1 MSIPRIT
8 VLVRSIGRSTLEQA
22 LASVDAQGLPVRVV
36 VLQAG
41 GERPI
46 VIEQPPGPVEVQV
59 VHPGHPLPRSAA
71 ANALLQQAHTE
82 FALFLDDDD
91 WLLPGHLARLLQALD
106 EHPAA
111 PAAHAGVVCRSGDR
125 AAPHD
130 LHVYDDPAPW
140 AAMQLANRLPI
151 HAVLFRTAVVAAAPA
166 LRMDEALEQFED
178 WDFWLQLMARGG
190 EFVHVPGVSAVYFVD
205 ATAGSGH
212 ADAARPQRQRHLE
225 AFGRRQLHRWQGAD
239 VAGLIEFQGQLA
251 GDLAQVQQRLA
262 AREQEFERLRAAQQ
276 RLLTEQAAARAEY
289 EQLHREHAVL
299 AARQVQLADELAL
312 AQQQLANLA
321 HERLQLLQLRDSL
334 QAEQAALQQQL
345 AAYRSEAELLAA
357 VRLDHLRQI
366 ERLNGDVQALL
377 NSTSWRVTRPLRLA
391 GRAWAAL
398 RSGRLQTLAGNA
410 LLAVRQE
417 RRRHGTLGFLRRAPH
432 YLRHA
437 PRMARVL
444 SVRAPQAAMGNPFEA
459 PARRAPTAPLR
470 LHPELGPPPQAIDAK
485 VSVVIPT
492 LNAGPEFRPLLRKLF
507 GQQGVREVEVV
518 VVDSGSKDG
527 TVELAREHGAVVVEI
542 LPSEFSHSHAR
553 NLGARAA
560 SGEWLLFMVQDAY
573 PIGELWMHGMAS
585 YLRDHAAQGVV
596 AASCA
601 EFSRSDSDLM
611 YDCNV
616 ATHYRFLG
624 CHEADRIGR
633 FIGSDHMALR
643 SHGQLSDVACMI
655 GRPLFLSYGYRGDY
669 AEDLDL
675 GIRLIQAGHQVAML
689 ASVKVVHSHNRPPFY
704 YLKRSFV
711 DVIFLVGLFDDFHSP
726 PCESLRG
733 LVDGALRVAGGLAQ
747 WLPVLEALPDG
758 AAMND
763 EVEGW
768 LKTLSDGPAAAGD
781 IAIGDARF
789 DSFVRALQQQADA
802 LPAEGAAAQ
811 REARHFVDAFAA
823 RTRHLLQFSASV
835 HGPADALLRGAMAD
849 ALRKTLASTL
859 GAALA
864 FCHLDREAPAL
875 RGAPRQL
882 IESLYAQL
890 REGV

>member
-1 MSIPRIT
+1 MHAPRIT

-22 LASVDAQGLPVRVV
+22 LASVDAQNLPVRVV
-36 VLQAG
+36 VMQAG
-41 GERPI
+41 GERRI
-46 VIEQPPGPVEVQV
+46 VIDRPIGPVEVQV
-59 VHPGHPLPRSAA
+59 IHPDHPLQRSAA
-71 ANALLQQAHTE
+71 ANALLQHAHTE

-91 WLLPGHLARLLQALD
+91 WLLPGHLTRLLGALD
-106 EHPAA
+106 AHPAA
-111 PAAHAGVVCRSGDR
+111 PAAHAGVVCQSGDR

-151 HAVLFRTAVVAAAPA
+151 HAVLFRTAVVSAAPG
-166 LRMDEALEQFED
+166 LCMDETLEQFED

-205 ATAGSGH
+205 AAAGSGH

-225 AFGRRQLHRWQGAD
+225 AFGRRQLQRWQGAD
-239 VAGLIEFQGQLA
+239 VAGLIEHQAQLA
-251 GDLAQVQQRLA
+251 GGLVQVQQRLA
-262 AREQEFERLRAAQQ
+262 AKEQEFDQLLAAQQ
-276 RLLTEQAAARAEY
+276 RALAEQAAARAEY
-289 EQLHREHAVL
+289 EQLHREHAAL
-299 AARQVQLADELAL
+299 AAQRVRLSDELAL
-312 AQQQLANLA
+312 VQQQLTNLG
-321 HERLQLLQLRDSL
+321 QQRDSL
-334 QAEQAALQQQL
+334 LAELAVLQKSL

-357 VRLDHLRQI
+357 LRLDHLRQI

-417 RRRHGTLGFLRRAPH
+417 RRRHGTLGFLRRTPH

-437 PRMARVL
+437 PRMTRVL

-459 PARRAPTAPLR
+459 PPRRPPTAPLR
-470 LHPELGPPPQAIDAK
+470 LHPELGPPPQTIDAK

-507 GQQGVREVEVV
+507 GQQAVREVEVV
-518 VVDSGSKDG
+518 VVDSGSTDG

-542 LPSEFSHSHAR
+542 PPSEFSHSHAR

-560 SGEWLLFMVQDAY
+560 SGDWLLFMVQDAY

-633 FIGSDHMALR
+633 FSGSDHMALR
-643 SHGQLSDVACMI
+643 SQGQLSDVACMI

-675 GIRLIQAGHQVAML
+675 GIRLIQDGHQVAML

-747 WLPVLEALPDG
+747 WLPALEALPDG

-768 LKTLSDGPAAAGD
+768 LKTLSDGPAAAGT

-789 DSFVRALQQQADA
+789 DTFVQALQQQAAA
-802 LPAEGAAAQ
+802 LPAQGAAAQ

-875 RGAPRQL
+875 QGAPRQL

>member
-1 MSIPRIT
+1 MSTPRIT
-8 VLVRSIGRSTLEQA
+8 VLVRSIGRSTLAQA
-22 LASVDAQGLPVRVV
+22 LASLQAQQLPLRVL

-41 GERPI
+41 GTQPI
-46 VIEQPPGPVEVQV
+46 VIEPPASPTQVQV
-59 VHPGHPLPRSAA
+59 ELIRPAQPLPRSAA
-71 ANALLQQAHTE
+71 ANALLQQVQTE

-91 WLLPGHLARLLQALD
+91 WLLPGHLARLQEALD
-106 EHPAA
+106 AHPEA

-125 AAPHD
+125 AAPVD
-130 LHVYDDPAPW
+130 VHVYDDPAPW

-151 HAVLFRTAVVAAAPA
+151 HAVLFRCAVVAAAPA
-166 LRMDEALEQFED
+166 LRVDETLEQFED

-190 EFVHVPGVSAVYFVD
+190 DFVHVPGVSAVYFID
-205 ATAGSGH
+205 AAAGSGH

-225 AFGRRQLHRWQGAD
+225 AFGRRQLQRWQGRD
-239 VAGLIEFQGQLA
+239 VAGLIEFQGRLA
-251 GDLAQVQQRLA
+251 GELAQVQQRLA
-262 AREQEFERLRAAQQ
+262 AKDDEFERLRDHQQ
-276 RLLTEQAAARAEY
+276 RLLADQAAARAAY
-289 EQLHREHAVL
+289 EALHREHAEL
-299 AARQVQLADELAL
+299 AAQQVRLSDQLAL
-312 AQQQLANLA
+312 AQQQLTNLG
-321 HERLQLLQLRDSL
+321 QQRDSL
-334 QAEQAALQQQL
+334 LAEQATLQRAL
-345 AAYRSEAELLAA
+345 AAYRNEAELLAA
-357 VRLDHLRQI
+357 LRLDHLRQI

-377 NSTSWRVTRPLRLA
+377 NSTSWRITRPLRLLA
-391 GRAWAAL
+391 RGWTAL
-398 RSGRLQTLAGNA
+398 RNGRLQTLAGNA

-444 SVRAPQAAMGNPFEA
+444 AVRPPQAALGNPFEA
-459 PARRAPTAPLR
+459 PARRRSEAPLR
-470 LHPELGPPPQAIDAK
+470 LHPELGPPPQTLDAK

-518 VVDSGSKDG
+518 VVDSGSTDG
-527 TVELAREHGAVVVEI
+527 TVALAREHGAVVVEI
-542 LPSEFSHSHAR
+542 PPSEFSHSHAR

-560 SGEWLLFMVQDAY
+560 GGDWLLFMVQDAY
-573 PIGELWMHGMAS
+573 PIGELWMHGMLS
-585 YLRDHAAQGVV
+585 YLQDHAAQGVV

-633 FIGSDHMALR
+633 FSGKDHMALR
-643 SHGQLSDVACMI
+643 SQGQLSDVACMI
-655 GRPLFLSYGYRGDY
+655 GRPLFMSYGGYRGDY

-675 GIRLIQAGHQVAML
+675 GIRLIQDGHQVAML

-733 LVDGALRVAGGLAQ
+733 LVDGALRVAGGLAS

-768 LKTLSDGPAAAGD
+768 LKTLPDGPAAGGS
-781 IAIGDARF
+781 ITIGDARF
-789 DSFVRALQQQADA
+789 DGFVLALQQQAAA

-875 RGAPRQL
+875 QGAPRQL
-882 IESLYAQL
+882 IESLYAKL

>member
-1 MSIPRIT
+1 MSTPRIT
-8 VLVRSIGRSTLEQA
+8 VLVRSIGRSTLAQA
-22 LASVDAQGLPVRVV
+22 LASLETQQLPLRVL

-41 GERPI
+41 GAQPI
-46 VIEQPPGPVEVQV
+46 VIEPQPHRAQVQV
-59 VHPGHPLPRSAA
+59 ELIRPAQPLQRSAA
-71 ANALLQQAHTE
+71 ANALLQQVQTE

-91 WLLPGHLARLLQALD
+91 WLLPGHLVRLQEALD
-106 EHPAA
+106 AHPEA
-111 PAAHAGVVCRSGDR
+111 PAAHAGVVCQTGDR
-125 AAPHD
+125 TAPVD
-130 LHVYDDPAPW
+130 VHVYDDPAPW

-166 LRMDEALEQFED
+166 LRVDESLEQFED
-178 WDFWLQLMARGG
+178 WDFWLQLLARGG
-190 EFVHVPGVSAVYFVD
+190 DFVHVPGVSAVYFID
-205 ATAGSGH
+205 AAVGSGH

-225 AFGRRQLHRWQGAD
+225 AFGRRQLQRWQGRD
-239 VAGLIEFQGQLA
+239 VAGLIEFQGRLV
-251 GDLAQVQQRLA
+251 GDLVQVKQRLA
-262 AREQEFERLRAAQQ
+262 AKDDEFEQLRAARQ
-276 RLLTEQAAARAEY
+276 RLLDEQAAARAEF
-289 EQLHREHAVL
+289 EQLHEAHSAL
-299 AARQVQLADELAL
+299 AARLVQLSD
-312 AQQQLANLA
+312 
-321 HERLQLLQLRDSL
+321 ERLQLLHLRDSL
-334 QAEQAALQQQL
+334 QAERLALQQQL

-366 ERLNGDVQALL
+366 ERLNGEVQALL
-377 NSTSWRVTRPLRLA
+377 NSTSWRITRPLRLLA
-391 GRAWAAL
+391 RGWTAL
-398 RSGRLQTLAGNA
+398 RNGRLQTLAGNA

-437 PRMARVL
+437 PRMTRVL
-444 SVRAPQAAMGNPFEA
+444 SVRPPQAALGNPFEA
-459 PARRAPTAPLR
+459 PVRRRHEAPLR
-470 LHPELGPPPQAIDAK
+470 LHPELGPTPRTLDAK

-507 GQQGVREVEVV
+507 GQQGLREIEVV
-518 VVDSGSKDG
+518 VVDSGSTDG
-527 TVELAREHGAVVVEI
+527 TVALAREHGAVVVEI
-542 LPSEFSHSHAR
+542 PPSEFSHSHAR

-560 SGEWLLFMVQDAY
+560 GGDWLLFMVQDAY
-573 PIGELWMHGMAS
+573 PIGELWMHGMLS
-585 YLRDHAAQGVV
+585 YLQDHAAQGVV

-624 CHEADRIGR
+624 CHETDRIGR
-633 FIGSDHMALR
+633 FSGKDHMALR
-643 SHGQLSDVACMI
+643 SQGQLSDVACMI
-655 GRPLFLSYGYRGDY
+655 GRPLFMSYGGYRGDY

-675 GIRLIQAGHQVAML
+675 GIRLIQDGHQVAML

-733 LVDGALRVAGGLAQ
+733 LIDGALRVAAGLAS

-763 EVEGW
+763 EVEAW
-768 LKTLSDGPAAAGD
+768 LKTLTDGPAAGD
-781 IAIGDARF
+781 SFTIGDARF
-789 DSFVRALQQQADA
+789 DGFVSALQQQAAA

-875 RGAPRQL
+875 QGAPRQL
-882 IESLYAQL
+882 IESLYAKL